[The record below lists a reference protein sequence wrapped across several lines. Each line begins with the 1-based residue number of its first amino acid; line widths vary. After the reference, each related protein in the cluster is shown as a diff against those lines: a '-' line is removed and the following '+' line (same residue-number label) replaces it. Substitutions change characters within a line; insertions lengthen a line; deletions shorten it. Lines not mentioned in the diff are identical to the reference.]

1 MNNDSHARVVAELL
15 SRQPE
20 HQVGPSLARIR
31 ALVELLG
38 DPHRS
43 APVVHVTGTNG
54 KGSTAI
60 MIDALLRAQ
69 GLRTGR
75 YSSPHLVDLAER
87 IHVDGLPV
95 TTEVF
100 DDTWEQIRPFV
111 EIVDE
116 MAIDDLA
123 MTFFEVMTGLAFAVF
138 ADAPV
143 DVMVLEVGM
152 GGSWDATNVADA
164 TVAVVTPIAVDHTD
178 YLGATPAEIA
188 VEKAG
193 IIKPGSVAVF
203 AGQAPDV
210 ARVLM
215 AAAAE
220 AGVRVVAEGIDFGVL
235 DRAPGV
241 GGQVLRL
248 DAAGGIVDD
257 VILPVYGSH
266 MAQNAAVALAA
277 VEALHGD
284 RRIEPEVVTAGFA
297 DVIAPARL
305 ERVRTSPPVVLD
317 TAHNPAAVLA
327 AVNAAVEAFAFAPLI
342 VVLGVMRDK
351 DAYGILGALV
361 DVTDHLIA
369 TEPLGPRALPAAD
382 LGEIASGIL
391 GEDRVV
397 VRAGLSEAIES
408 AVALADESGPSA
420 GVLLLGSVAL
430 AGHARALLVAKADEA
445 DEADAPA
452 SADAPDGEDWDL
464 PADLDTT
471 RFGGRDWGTDS

>member
-20 HQVGPSLARIR
+20 HQVGPSLARIQ

-43 APVVHVTGTNG
+43 APVVHITGTNG

-95 TTEVF
+95 TPEVF
-100 DDTWEQIRPFV
+100 DDAWAQIKPFV
-111 EIVDE
+111 GIVDD
-116 MAIDDLA
+116 MAIDDIP

-143 DVMVLEVGM
+143 DVAVLEVGM
-152 GGSWDATNVADA
+152 GGTWDATNVADA
-164 TVAVVTPIAVDHTD
+164 TVAVITPISVDHTE
-178 YLGATPAEIA
+178 YLGSTPAEIA

-203 AGQAPDV
+203 AGQTPDV

-220 AGVRVVAEGIDFGVL
+220 VGVRVVAEGVDFTVL

-248 DAAGGIVDD
+248 DAGGGRIDD
-257 VILPVYGSH
+257 VILPVYGAH

-284 RRIEPEVVTAGFA
+284 RPIEAEVITAGFA
-297 DVIAPARL
+297 DVLAPARL

-317 TAHNPAAVLA
+317 TAHNPAAVMS

-351 DAYGILGALV
+351 DVHGILGALV

-369 TEPLGPRALPAAD
+369 TQPPGARALPAVE
-382 LGEIASGIL
+382 LGEIANGIM
-391 GEDRVV
+391 GEDRVI
-397 VRAGLSEAIES
+397 VRTDLSDAIES
-408 AVALADESGPSA
+408 AVNLADDSGPSA

-430 AGHARALLVAKADEA
+430 AGHARAMLVAEKTKAPQD
-445 DEADAPA
+445 DALV
-452 SADAPDGEDWDL
+452 DAEDSDWDV
-464 PADLDTT
+464 PADLDST
-471 RFGGRDWGTDS
+471 RFGGRDWGSDA

>member
-1 MNNDSHARVVAELL
+1 MNNHSHARVVAELL

-20 HQVGPSLARIR
+20 HQVGPSLARIQ

-43 APVVHVTGTNG
+43 APVIHVTGTNG

-75 YSSPHLVDLAER
+75 FSSPHLVDLAER
-87 IHVDGLPV
+87 IHVDGRPV
-95 TTEVF
+95 TTEIF
-100 DDTWEQIRPFV
+100 DDTWEQIKPFV
-111 EIVDE
+111 AIVDD
-116 MAIDDLA
+116 MAIDDMP

-143 DVMVLEVGM
+143 DVAVLEVGM
-152 GGSWDATNVADA
+152 GGTWDATNVADA
-164 TVAVVTPIAVDHTD
+164 TVAVVTPISVDHTE
-178 YLGATPAEIA
+178 YLGSTPAEIA

-193 IIKPGSVAVF
+193 IIKPGSIAVF
-203 AGQAPDV
+203 AGQSPDV

-220 AGVRVVAEGIDFGVL
+220 VGVRVVAEGVDFTVL

-248 DAAGGIVDD
+248 DAAGGRIDD
-257 VILPVYGSH
+257 VILPVYGAH

-284 RRIEPEVVTAGFA
+284 RPIEPEVITAGFA
-297 DVIAPARL
+297 DVVAPARL

-317 TAHNPAAVLA
+317 TAHNPAAVVA

-351 DAYGILGALV
+351 DVQGIIGALV

-369 TEPLGPRALPAAD
+369 TQPPGPRALPAVE
-382 LGEIASGIL
+382 LGEIAGGIL
-391 GEDRVV
+391 GEDRVI
-397 VRAGLSEAIES
+397 VRTDLSDAIET
-408 AVALADESGPSA
+408 AVNLADDSGPSA

-430 AGHARALLVAKADEA
+430 AGHARAMLVSETAKAAED
-445 DEADAPA
+445 DVLVDAED
-452 SADAPDGEDWDL
+452 SDWDV
-464 PADLDTT
+464 PADLDST
-471 RFGGRDWGTDS
+471 RFGGRDWGSDA

>member
-20 HQVGPSLARIR
+20 HQIGPSLARIQ
-31 ALVELLG
+31 ALVEILG

-43 APVVHVTGTNG
+43 APVVHITGTNG

-60 MIDALLRAQ
+60 MVDALLRAQ

-75 YSSPHLVDLAER
+75 YSSPHLVDVVER
-87 IHVDGLPV
+87 ICVDGRPI
-95 TTEVF
+95 TAETF
-100 DDTWEQIRPFV
+100 DEAWEQIKPFV
-111 EIVDE
+111 EIVDDL
-116 MAIDDLA
+116 AIDGIP

-143 DVMVLEVGM
+143 DVVVLEVGM

-178 YLGATPAEIA
+178 YLGSTPAEIA

-193 IIKPGSVAVF
+193 IIKAGSVAVL

-210 ARVLM
+210 ARVLIER
-215 AAAAE
+215 AAE
-220 AGVRVVAEGIDFGVL
+220 VGAKVVAEGVDFTVL

-248 DAAGGIVDD
+248 DAAGGTVED
-257 VILPVYGSH
+257 VLLPVYGSH

-284 RRIEPEVVTAGFA
+284 RPIEPEVVTAGFA
-297 DVIAPARL
+297 DVVAPARL

-317 TAHNPAAVLA
+317 TAHNPVAVVTTVA
-327 AVNAAVEAFAFAPLI
+327 AAVEAFAFAPLI

-351 DAYGILGALV
+351 DAVGILGALLDEADRLV
-361 DVTDHLIA
+361 ITQ
-369 TEPLGPRALPAAD
+369 PPGGRALPAAE
-382 LGEIASGIL
+382 LGEIAAGMF

-397 VRAGLSEAIES
+397 VQEDLSDAIET

-430 AGHARALLVAKADEA
+430 AGQARALLVSPED
-445 DEADAPA
+445 DAPA
-452 SADAPDGEDWDL
+452 PAPTIALDDEEWDAPD
-464 PADLDTT
+464 DLDLS
-471 RFGGRDWGTDS
+471 RLAGRDWSGDA

>member
-20 HQVGPSLARIR
+20 HQVGPSLARIQ

-43 APVVHVTGTNG
+43 APVIHVTGTNG

-87 IHVDGLPV
+87 IHVDGRPV
-95 TTEVF
+95 SAETF
-100 DDTWEQIRPFV
+100 DDTWAQIKPFV
-111 EIVDE
+111 EMVDE
-116 MAIDDLA
+116 MAIDDIP
-123 MTFFEVMTGLAFAVF
+123 MTFFEVITGLAFAVF

-143 DVMVLEVGM
+143 DVVVLEVGM
-152 GGSWDATNVADA
+152 GGTWDATNVADA
-164 TVAVVTPIAVDHTD
+164 TVAVITPIGVDHTD
-178 YLGATPAEIA
+178 YLGSTPAEIA

-193 IIKPGSVAVF
+193 IIKPGCVAVF

-210 ARVLM
+210 ARILV

-220 AGVRVVAEGIDFGVL
+220 AGVKVVAEGVDFTVL

-241 GGQVLRL
+241 GGQVLSL
-248 DAAGGIVDD
+248 DAGGGRIDD
-257 VILPVYGSH
+257 VILPVYGAH

-284 RRIEPEVVTAGFA
+284 RPIEPEVITAGFA
-297 DVIAPARL
+297 DVLAPARL

-317 TAHNPAAVLA
+317 TAHNPAAVVA

-351 DAYGILGALV
+351 DVHGILGALV

-369 TEPLGPRALPAAD
+369 TQPPGARALPAVELA
-382 LGEIASGIL
+382 EIANGIL
-391 GEDRVV
+391 GEDRVIA
-397 VRAGLSEAIES
+397 RIDLADAIETG
-408 AVALADESGPSA
+408 ANLADESGPSA

-430 AGHARALLVAKADEA
+430 AGHARAMLVTEEA
-445 DEADAPA
+445 NAPKDDALV
-452 SADAPDGEDWDL
+452 DAEDSDWDV
-464 PADLDTT
+464 PDDLDST
-471 RFGGRDWGTDS
+471 RFGGRDWGGDA

>member
-20 HQVGPSLARIR
+20 HQVGPSLARIQ

-43 APVVHVTGTNG
+43 APVIHITGTNG

-87 IHVDGLPV
+87 IHVDGRPI
-95 TTEVF
+95 TPEVF
-100 DDTWEQIRPFV
+100 DDAWAQIKPFV
-111 EIVDE
+111 QIVDD
-116 MAIDDLA
+116 MAIDDMA

-143 DVMVLEVGM
+143 DVAVLEVGM
-152 GGSWDATNVADA
+152 GGTWDATNVADA
-164 TVAVVTPIAVDHTD
+164 TVAVITPISVDHTE
-178 YLGATPAEIA
+178 YLGTTPAEIA

-203 AGQAPDV
+203 AGQTPDV

-220 AGVRVVAEGIDFGVL
+220 VGVRVVAEGVDFTVL

-248 DAAGGIVDD
+248 DAAGGRIDD
-257 VILPVYGSH
+257 VILPLYGAH

-284 RRIEPEVVTAGFA
+284 RPIEPEVITAGFA
-297 DVIAPARL
+297 DVLAPARL

-317 TAHNPAAVLA
+317 TAHNPAAVMA

-351 DAYGILGALV
+351 DVHGILGALV

-369 TEPLGPRALPAAD
+369 TQPPGARALPAVE
-382 LGEIASGIL
+382 LGAIAGGVM
-391 GEDRVV
+391 GEDRVI
-397 VRAGLSEAIES
+397 VRTDLSDAIES
-408 AVALADESGPSA
+408 AVNLADDSGPSA

-430 AGHARALLVAKADEA
+430 AGHARAMLVTETTKAPED
-445 DEADAPA
+445 DSLVDAED
-452 SADAPDGEDWDL
+452 SDWDV
-464 PADLDTT
+464 PADLDST
-471 RFGGRDWGTDS
+471 RFGGRDWGSDA